1 MIDVE
6 ERGRER
12 NVETITVYEVRLYDA
27 RNDESFTSRRM
38 ATIAGAG
45 MMGGWIIDGTGIE
58 IDPSQLEPGMQ
69 WTLRDFDPRPR
80 GGFQQQVTS

>member
-1 MIDVE
+1 
-6 ERGRER
+6 
-12 NVETITVYEVRLYDA
+12 VETITVYKVRLYDA

-58 IDPSQLEPGMQ
+58 IEPSQLEPGMQ
-69 WTLRDFDPRPR
+69 WTARDFNPRPR
-80 GGFQQQVTS
+80 RDFQTQVTS